1 MLTIEKLRAYGAN
14 VDEGLGRCMNNEA
27 FYLRLV
33 NMAVD
38 DAGFERLRTALEQ
51 DNRKEGF
58 EAAHALKGMLGNLS
72 LTPVCKPA
80 SDLTELLRTETAT
93 GTEADCR
100 ALLEE
105 TLRQREK
112 LLKLRDEA

>member
-14 VDEGLGRCMNNEA
+14 VDEGMGRCMNNEA

-33 NMAVD
+33 NMAAD
-38 DAGFERLRTALEQ
+38 DGGFEKLRAAMESG
-51 DNRKEGF
+51 DRKESF

-72 LTPVCKPA
+72 LTPVCRPA
-80 SDLTELLRTETAT
+80 SELTELLRSETGNAED
-93 GTEADCR
+93 GGP
-100 ALLEE
+100 LLEE
-105 TLRQREK
+105 ILAQREK